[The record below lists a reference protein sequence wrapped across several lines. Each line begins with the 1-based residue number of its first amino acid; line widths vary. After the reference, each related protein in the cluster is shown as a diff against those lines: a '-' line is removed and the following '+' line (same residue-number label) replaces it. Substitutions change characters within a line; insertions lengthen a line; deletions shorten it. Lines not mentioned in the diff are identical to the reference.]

1 MPRDAART
9 SKDRSQAKH
18 ERRPHGRPPVVRNL
32 YFDALR
38 SAEAIVLSDAVKVDG
53 LDHEIALLRTKLHQ
67 SLRIGKKKGDEM
79 ENEMDNEKEM
89 KVVLRSMDVLARMV
103 ATRYRLSANAKDDL
117 AAHIVGLVRGIGDQ
131 FFPEGLRGP

>member
-67 SLRIGKKKGDEM
+67 SLRIGKKKKGD
-79 ENEMDNEKEM
+79 EMDNEKEM

>member
-9 SKDRSQAKH
+9 SKKRSKAKD
-18 ERRPHGRPPVVRNL
+18 ERVPRGRPPVVRNL

-38 SAEAIVLSDAVKVDG
+38 AAESIVLSDAVKTEG
-53 LDHEIALLRTKLHQ
+53 LDDEIALLRTKIHE
-67 SLRIGKKKGDEM
+67 SLRLGKDGD
-79 ENEMDNEKEM
+79 EMDNEKEM
-89 KVVLRSMDVLARMV
+89 KLVLRSMDVLAKMV
-103 ATRYRLSANAKDDL
+103 ATRYRLSTNAKDDL